1 MTDTFLSNSRLL
13 GALALSLML
22 GCASELSENETM
34 ERIRRELQQTASPL
48 TIAENHQLSQK
59 NHASV
64 YANKQNAAQS
74 NLPVFEAERATGNVV
89 NPNAQRPKRSS
100 ANTPGTVTLNFEN
113 ADLREVVKFIMT
125 DLLSKNYILSPAV
138 QGQVTLQTSE
148 PIAVDDLLPTLESL
162 LKLNGAVMVSDGDL
176 LRILPMAEANRGNL
190 APKVGKIQRLK
201 PGYEVR
207 IIPLKYLSAIEAQ
220 KNLEPFLP
228 AGSLL
233 QVDPVKNILTVAG
246 TSTELAN
253 IQQTINTFD
262 VDWLKGMSIGVYR
275 LQNVSLEEVL
285 PEIEG
290 LFGQGGSTPFAGLF
304 QFIAMDR
311 LNAVMVITRQA
322 SYLGEARRW
331 LEKLDK
337 ADGGDKERLY
347 VYRVKNGRAEDL
359 AGVLGGIFSNKKQSG
374 STSTRTAEVAP
385 GQTGA
390 TASSKPT
397 DDKSTDNKPKSNN
410 AVAAQAKNKA
420 AKVSSQHGGSS
431 ISGAEATISADEVN
445 NSLVIK
451 ATPGN
456 YDLVLQALRQL
467 DVPKLQVM
475 LDVVVAEI
483 NLTGSLSLGF
493 NYWLQEKEAK
503 PGQAGQTDDTQG
515 ITLGGVGP
523 ESINGVKEGF
533 AYTLNNIIPG
543 RLNVAINA
551 LAKNGLAQF
560 LSTPSLM
567 VLDNETATMN
577 VGEKISVTNN
587 STDANGLLVQAN
599 NYLDTGVNLSI
610 TPRVTAGGSV
620 QMNITQTVSR
630 RAGTSDSQGNPNLY
644 TRDIESA
651 VVANDGQTIVLGG
664 LIQENTD
671 TDRSGVPLLQD
682 LPAVGSLFRTTKR
695 NKNRTEL
702 IVLITPHVARNADET
717 LRITKAFRNR
727 MKGLDIYNE
736 SRGKYH

>member
-1 MTDTFLSNSRLL
+1 MNNTLYGSTRLL
-13 GALALSLML
+13 GLIMLAGLV
-22 GCASELSENETM
+22 GCASELSENETI
-34 ERIRRELQQTASPL
+34 ERIRRELQQSASPL
-48 TIAENHQLSQK
+48 AISENRQLD
-59 NHASV
+59 NHNNRTV
-64 YANKQNAAQS
+64 YQNKQNS
-74 NLPVFEAERATGNVV
+74 PGKSERIFEAERATGHVV
-89 NPNAQRPKRSS
+89 NPNAQRPQRPQTN
-100 ANTPGTVTLNFEN
+100 AAGTVTLNFEN
-113 ADLREVVKFIMT
+113 ADLREVVKFVMT
-125 DLLSKNYILSPAV
+125 DLLSQNYILSPAV

-148 PIAVDDLLPTLESL
+148 PIAIDDLLPTLESL
-162 LKLNGAVMVSDGDL
+162 LKLNGAVIVSDGEL
-176 LRILPMAEANRGNL
+176 LRILPVAEANRGNL
-190 APKVGKIQRLK
+190 APKVGKIKRLK

-233 QVDPVKNILTVAG
+233 QVDPIKNILTVAG

-253 IQQTINTFD
+253 IQQTIDTFD

-275 LQNVSLEEVL
+275 MQNVGLDEVL

-304 QFIAMDR
+304 QFIPMER

-337 ADGGDKERLY
+337 ADNSDKERLY
-347 VYRVKNGRAEDL
+347 VYRVQNGRAEDL
-359 AGVLGGIFSNKKQSG
+359 AGVLEGIFSDKKR
-374 STSTRTAEVAP
+374 STTKTRTQSVAP
-385 GQTGA
+385 GQSGA
-390 TASSKPT
+390 TASSKSAGKT
-397 DDKSTDNKPKSNN
+397 NT
-410 AVAAQAKNKA
+410 AGTQVKA
-420 AKVSSQHGGSS
+420 SRSGGTT
-431 ISGAEATISADEVN
+431 ISGAEATISADEIN

-451 ATPGN
+451 ATPNN

-483 NLTGSLSLGF
+483 QLTGSLSLGF
-493 NYWLQEKEAK
+493 NYWLQEVDN
-503 PGQAGQTDDTQG
+503 TDDNQG
-515 ITLGGVGP
+515 ITLGGVGATAID
-523 ESINGVKEGF
+523 SVKEGF
-533 AYTLNNIIPG
+533 SYTLNNVIPG

-567 VLDNETATMN
+567 VLDNETAKMN
-577 VGEKISVTNN
+577 VGEKVSITNN
-587 STDANGLLVQAN
+587 YTDANGNLVSATS
-599 NYLDTGVNLSI
+599 YLDTGVNLNI

-630 RAGTSDSQGNPNLY
+630 SVPKTTGNPNVV
-644 TRDIESA
+644 TRDISSA

-664 LIQENTD
+664 LIQEITNTD
-671 TDRSGVPLLQD
+671 RNGVPILQD
-682 LPAVGSLFRTTKR
+682 LPAVGSLFRSTSRT
-695 NKNRTEL
+695 KNRTEL
-702 IVLITPHVARNADET
+702 IVLITPHVARNAAET
-717 LRITKAFRNR
+717 LQITKEFRNR

-736 SRGKYH
+736 TRGKYH

>member
-1 MTDTFLSNSRLL
+1 MTDTFLSNSRLW

-34 ERIRRELQQTASPL
+34 ERIRSELQQTASPL
-48 TIAENHQLSQK
+48 TISENRQLSQK
-59 NHASV
+59 NRASV

-74 NLPVFEAERATGNVV
+74 DLPVFEAERATGSVV
-89 NPNAQRPKRSS
+89 NPNAQRPKRAS

-190 APKVGKIQRLK
+190 APKVGKIRHLK

-207 IIPLKYLSAIEAQ
+207 IIPLKYLSATEAQ

-228 AGSLL
+228 AGSLI

-385 GQTGA
+385 GQVGA

-397 DDKSTDNKPKSNN
+397 DADNKPKGNN
-410 AVAAQAKNKA
+410 VVAAQAKNKA
-420 AKVSSQHGGSS
+420 TKVSSQHGGSS

-475 LDVVVAEI
+475 LDIVVAEI

-493 NYWLQEKEAK
+493 NYWLQETEQK
-503 PGQAGQTDDTQG
+503 DDNQG
-515 ITLGGVGP
+515 ITFGGVGA
-523 ESINGVKEGF
+523 SAINGADGGF
-533 AYTLNNIIPG
+533 AYTLNNVIPG

-587 STDANGLLVQAN
+587 STDANGLLVQAVS
-599 NYLDTGVNLSI
+599 YLDTGVNLSI

-644 TRDIESA
+644 TRDIASA

>member
-1 MTDTFLSNSRLL
+1 MNKHVFCHWRILVM
-13 GALALSLML
+13 LSLL
-22 GCASELSENETM
+22 SLAGCASELSENETM
-34 ERIRRELQQTASPL
+34 ARIRHELQQSVNPL
-48 TIAENHQLSQK
+48 TIHENRQL
-59 NHASV
+59 NNRNANSV
-64 YANKQNAAQS
+64 YKNKQNPQS
-74 NLPVFEAERATGNVV
+74 SEARVFESERATGSVV
-89 NPNAQRPKRSS
+89 NTNAKRPQRPPTN
-100 ANTPGTVTLNFEN
+100 APGTVTLNFEN

-125 DLLSKNYILSPAV
+125 DLLSQNYILSPAV

-148 PIAVDDLLPTLESL
+148 PIPVDNLMPTLESL

-176 LRILPMAEANRGNL
+176 LRILPLAEANRGNL
-190 APKVGKIQRLK
+190 APKVGKIRSLK

-207 IIPLKYLSAIEAQ
+207 IIPLKYLSATEAQ

-246 TSTELAN
+246 TSNELAN
-253 IQQTINTFD
+253 IQQTIDTFD

-275 LQNVSLEEVL
+275 LQNVTLEEVL

-304 QFIAMDR
+304 QFIPMER
-311 LNAVMVITRQA
+311 LNAVMVITRQT

-337 ADGGDKERLY
+337 SDNSDKERLY
-347 VYRVKNGRAEDL
+347 VYRVQNGRAEDL
-359 AGVLGGIFSNKKQSG
+359 AGVLDGIFSGKKKTG
-374 STSTRTAEVAP
+374 TTKTREKSVAP

-397 DDKSTDNKPKSNN
+397 STST
-410 AVAAQAKNKA
+410 AITKA
-420 AKVSSQHGGSS
+420 RSINVKRGGTA

-451 ATPGN
+451 ATPAN

-483 NLTGSLSLGF
+483 SLTGSLALGF
-493 NYWLQEKEAK
+493 NYWLQETGKSVNQGVAIGGPGAASIKGAK
-503 PGQAGQTDDTQG
+503 
-515 ITLGGVGP
+515 GGF
-523 ESINGVKEGF
+523 S
-533 AYTLNNIIPG
+533 YTLNNVIPG
-543 RLNVAINA
+543 RLNVAIKL
-551 LAKNGLAQF
+551 LASNGLAQF

-567 VLDNETATMN
+567 VLDNESATMS
-577 VGEKISVTNN
+577 VGQRLGIVSS
-587 STDANGLLVQAN
+587 STDKNGNAVTST
-599 NYLDTGVNLSI
+599 NYLNTGVDLDI

-620 QMNITQTVSR
+620 QMNITQKVSR
-630 RAGTSDSQGNPNLY
+630 PVPNTANKQGNPDIY
-644 TRDIESA
+644 TRNIKSA

-664 LIQENTD
+664 LIQENNGTS
-671 TDRSGVPLLQD
+671 RSGVPVLKD
-682 LPAVGSLFRTTKR
+682 LPGIGALFRETNRTTD
-695 NKNRTEL
+695 RTEL
-702 IVLITPHVARNADET
+702 IVLITPHVARNAEET
-717 LRITKAFRNR
+717 LRITKEFRNR

-736 SRGKYH
+736 TKEKYQ

>member
-1 MTDTFLSNSRLL
+1 MTDTFLSNSRLW
-13 GALALSLML
+13 GALALSFML

-48 TIAENHQLSQK
+48 AIAENRQLSQR
-59 NHASV
+59 NRASV

-74 NLPVFEAERATGNVV
+74 DLPVFEAERATGNVV
-89 NPNAQRPKRSS
+89 NPNAQRPKRVSGN
-100 ANTPGTVTLNFEN
+100 APGTVTLNFEN

-125 DLLSKNYILSPAV
+125 DLLAKNYILSPAV

-148 PIAVDDLLPTLESL
+148 PIAVDNLLPTLESL

-176 LRILPMAEANRGNL
+176 LRILPIAEANRGNL
-190 APKVGKIQRLK
+190 APKVGKIRRLK

-207 IIPLKYLSAIEAQ
+207 IIPLKYLSATEAQ

-228 AGSLL
+228 AGSLI

-347 VYRVKNGRAEDL
+347 VYRVQNGRAEDL
-359 AGVLGGIFSNKKQSG
+359 AGVLGGIFSSKKQSG
-374 STSTRTAEVAP
+374 STRTRTAEVAP

-397 DDKSTDNKPKSNN
+397 DDNKPKGNN

-420 AKVSSQHGGSS
+420 AKVSSQRSGTS

-475 LDVVVAEI
+475 LDIVVAEI
-483 NLTGSLSLGF
+483 NLSGSLSLGF
-493 NYWLQEKEAK
+493 NYWLQETEQK
-503 PGQAGQTDDTQG
+503 DDNQG
-515 ITLGGVGP
+515 ITFGGVGA
-523 ESINGVKEGF
+523 SAINGVEGGF
-533 AYTLNNIIPG
+533 AYTLNNVIPG

-577 VGEKISVTNN
+577 VGEKISISNN
-587 STDANGLLVQAN
+587 YTDANGNAVN
-599 NYLDTGVNLSI
+599 GTSYLDTGVNLSI

-630 RAGTSDSQGNPNLY
+630 QATTTGAQGNPNVY
-644 TRDIESA
+644 TRDINSA

-671 TDRSGVPLLQD
+671 TNRSGVPLLQD

-695 NKNRTEL
+695 SKSRTEL